1 MRYNHSWLNS
11 VAVAVAVWLAAW
23 TLRPLFMDSDFLTWV
38 PALVGGAAVI
48 GVLGTLARLPRLAT
62 LGAQTL
68 GMAILL
74 LWLGFRQAPATGAAD
89 GPWYEPL
96 LLLVGTGT
104 ATIRDSTTP
113 LPTDPGLVWLLLCI
127 LALVL
132 VATEILVNG
141 LEQPAWALAPLGVL
155 YGVGALT
162 LSTEMEWSAFAAI
175 ALGYALILLTSTRLA
190 GAHRGRRL
198 FEPTR
203 LVIAFA
209 MLLVAVVVTPALA
222 SVLPMGEK
230 QPWLQAGGNA
240 PIELSDPKV
249 ALSENLRRPA
259 EQVVLRYRTDSETP
273 VYLRTVALTQ
283 LTTSGAE
290 LTAMELSNTGLAGA
304 YDAPGRSVK
313 TTVQM
318 LLPSE
323 YLPAPFAVD
332 GFSADGSWAFDRD
345 TMSIVATGNSRT
357 EQTAGLEYEVVSTVP
372 DPSRE
377 DLDAAS
383 AGARPPGEEA
393 LTVPDG
399 LDAGVA
405 TLTDSVTAGATT
417 DGQKAQAI
425 QSFLR
430 SEAFT
435 YSLDAPTTAGLD
447 DISDFLL
454 AKRAGYCI
462 HFAAGMITMARL
474 EGIPARMAIGF
485 TPGERAGDEWV
496 VTTHNMHSWPELY
509 FEDLGWVAFEPTKS
523 VVGPPEYTD
532 PDVEP
537 SASPSPSVSPN
548 ASATPSAP
556 PTSSTKPSIE
566 PTTPTTPAKGSGTS
580 GAVGWLIALGMAVLL
595 ALPFTSRGV
604 ARWWRLRSGQEAV
617 DTAEAAWHEVEALFM
632 DTGIEWSDSSP
643 VMAAQELAKRLEPL
657 PAAELAS
664 VAAIIERVRYARGG
678 ADTSDLATGVKG
690 FRRELLRSQPRGTQL
705 RALLLPAS
713 LLPSRRRVA

>member
-1 MRYNHSWLNS
+1 MTYNHSWLNS
-11 VAVAVAVWLAAW
+11 AAVSVAVWLAAW
-23 TLRPLFMDSDFLTWV
+23 TLRPMFMDSGFLTWV
-38 PALVGGAAVI
+38 PALVGVSAAI

-62 LGAQTL
+62 LGAQTI
-68 GMAILL
+68 GMAVFLV
-74 LWLGFRQAPATGAAD
+74 WLGFRHAPAAAATNA
-89 GPWYEPL
+89 PWYEPL
-96 LLLVGTGT
+96 LLLGSMGT
-104 ATIRDSTTP
+104 ATIRNSTSP

-132 VATEILVNG
+132 MATEILVNG
-141 LEQPAWALAPLGVL
+141 LEQPAWALAPLGVV

-162 LSTEMEWSAFAAI
+162 LFTDMGWSAFAAI
-175 ALGYALILLTSTRLA
+175 ALGYALILLASTRLA
-190 GAHRGRRL
+190 GVNRGWRM

-203 LVIAFA
+203 LVIALGT
-209 MLLVAVVVTPALA
+209 LLVVLMVTPALA
-222 SVLPMGEK
+222 TVLPMGEK

-290 LTAMELSNTGLAGA
+290 LTAMELSNTGLSGA
-304 YDAPGRSVK
+304 YDAPGRRVK

-318 LLPSE
+318 LMPSE
-323 YLPAPFAVD
+323 YLPAPFAAD
-332 GFSADGSWAFDRD
+332 RFSADGSWAFDRD
-345 TMSIVATGNSRT
+345 TMSIVATGNNRT

-383 AGARPPGEEA
+383 TGSRPPGEEA

-399 LDAGVA
+399 LDPEVT
-405 TLTDSVTAGATT
+405 TLTTSITAGATT

-430 SEAFT
+430 SEDFT
-435 YSLDAPTTAGLD
+435 YSLDAPDTAGLD

-485 TPGERAGDEWV
+485 TPGERAGDEWI

-523 VVGPPEYTD
+523 IAAPPEYTD
-532 PDVEP
+532 PDVES
-537 SASPSPSVSPN
+537 SASPSVSPS

-556 PTSSTKPSIE
+556 PTSSAKPSVE
-566 PTTPTTPAKGSGTS
+566 PTASPTPPPEGSDTSGTI
-580 GAVGWLIALGMAVLL
+580 GWLLALGVAVLL
-595 ALPFTSRGV
+595 ALPFTSRGI
-604 ARWWRLRSGQEAV
+604 ARLWRLRSGEEAV
-617 DTAEAAWHEVEALFM
+617 ATAEAAWHEVEALFM
-632 DTGIEWSDSSP
+632 DTGIEWSESSP
-643 VMAAQELAKRLEPL
+643 MLAARELATRLEPE

-664 VAAIIERVRYARGG
+664 VANIIERVRYARGG
-678 ADTSDLATGVKG
+678 AETSDLATGVRG
-690 FRRELLRSQPRGTQL
+690 FRRELLRSQPRGTRL